1 VKTIKMSKKMLML
14 EKLVINIAIITVL
27 AMVGFMAWIL
37 TMAKS

>member
-1 VKTIKMSKKMLML
+1 MSKKVLIL

>member
-1 VKTIKMSKKMLML
+1 MSKKMVML
-14 EKLVINIAIITVL
+14 EKLVINIAIITVV

>member
-1 VKTIKMSKKMLML
+1 VKTIKMSKKMLMF

>member
-1 VKTIKMSKKMLML
+1 MSKKMLLL